1 MRQFAIVV
9 LLWFSTIGSALL
21 AGLYFAFSAFIMTS
35 LGRIDK
41 SSGVAAMNAI
51 NLDIQRSLFMPIFL
65 GSTLTA
71 AILAVM
77 ALIHWAEPSALPM
90 LVGGVL
96 YVAGMFVVTMVWNVP
111 LNNALAAVDVSDVDA
126 TSVWA
131 RYLKEW
137 TFWNHV
143 RTVASIASAV
153 LFIVALQRVKS
164 G

>member
-9 LLWFSTIGSALL
+9 LLWLSTIGSALL
-21 AGLYFAFSAFIMTS
+21 AGLYLAFSAFIMTS

-41 SSGVAAMNAI
+41 SSGIAAMNAI

-77 ALIHWAEPSALPM
+77 ALIGWAEPSALPM

-96 YVAGMFVVTMVWNVP
+96 YVTGMFVVTMVWNVP

-137 TFWNHV
+137 TFWNHI

-153 LFIVALQRVKS
+153 LFILALQRAKS

>member
-77 ALIHWAEPSALPM
+77 ALICWAEPSALPM

-153 LFIVALQRVKS
+153 LFILALQRAKS